1 MNNKLLGNSFEQEF
15 CNLLARDGFWVHFIE
30 TNKSGAQPFDIV
42 AGKDGYIYAFD
53 CKTNKGNRFR
63 LDRIEDNQQLAFD
76 KFNRARNFNSY
87 FAIKNEENIYIY
99 PSIILIHFKQNNQK
113 SVVLN
118 NEYLYS
124 KQNFSKRL

>member
-1 MNNKLLGNSFEQEF
+1 MNNKKLGNSFEQEF
-15 CNLLARDGFWVHFIE
+15 CNILARDGFWVHFIE
-30 TNKSGAQPFDIV
+30 PNKSGAQPFDIV

-87 FAIKNEENIYIY
+87 FAIKNENNIYIY

-113 SVVLN
+113 SVVLKD
-118 NEYLYS
+118 EYLYS

>member
-1 MNNKLLGNSFEQEF
+1 MNNKQLGNSFEQEF
-15 CNLLARDGFWVHFIE
+15 CNILARDGFWVHFIE
-30 TNKSGAQPFDIV
+30 PNKSGAQPFDIV

-76 KFNRARNFNSY
+76 KFNHARNFNSY